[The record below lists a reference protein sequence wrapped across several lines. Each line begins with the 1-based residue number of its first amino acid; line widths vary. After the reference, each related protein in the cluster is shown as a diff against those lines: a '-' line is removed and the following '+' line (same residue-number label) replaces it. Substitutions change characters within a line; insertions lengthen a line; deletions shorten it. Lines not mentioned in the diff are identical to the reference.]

1 MIKNIIKTPDFIS
14 VTLDDGTVLVSY
26 DATPEMF
33 SRLKGMTDNNA
44 IISLLC
50 PSDNEEDGYRPSED
64 VLEALSGEFES
75 DYITFSN
82 NRAYLEDISQLTL
95 PPEFVE
101 KFIAA
106 EKAGDES
113 LIQTYLNFW
122 TLVSMNP
129 NPEVRNNLFWF
140 INKWGIKITKSGLLI
155 TYRNAVHKYDGKF
168 TASEVASITRDYMKV
183 KGWKKS
189 PKNYCYNEDGE
200 LIEYS
205 NKPDG
210 TVFFKSLYDLYQEA
224 TDPANTMT
232 FTDAHSHTTSIK
244 LGQPV
249 SMPRELCDADQHH
262 TCSSGLHQ
270 ASAGWLENNY
280 FGDTGL
286 VCLVNPANCVAVPPE
301 DSYGKMRVC
310 EYLPIA
316 IAKFG
321 ADGHII
327 EDATTD
333 GFEDDLLLDYAGKV
347 NNADLDDYTL
357 GYTGTVGIDR
367 EAIADRIMRMA
378 QHHEC

>member
-14 VTLDDGTVLVSY
+14 VTLDDETVLVTY
-26 DATPEMF
+26 DVTPEMF
-33 SRLKGMTDNNA
+33 SRLKGMTNNEA
-44 IISLLC
+44 IIALLC
-50 PSDNEEDGYRPSED
+50 PSDVEGGYKPSED
-64 VLEALSGEFES
+64 VLDAMSDDGDFES
-75 DYITFSN
+75 QYITFSN
-82 NRAYLEDISQLTL
+82 HRAYLEDISQLTL

-106 EKAGDES
+106 EKAEDKD

-129 NPEVRNNLFWF
+129 NSEVRNNLFWF

-168 TASEVASITRDYMKV
+168 TVAEVASITRDYMKI

-232 FTDAHSHTTSIK
+232 FTDAHSHTTTIK
-244 LGQPV
+244 IGQRV
-249 SMPRELCDADQHH
+249 SMPREKCDPSVNVSC
-262 TCSSGLHQ
+262 TSGL
-270 ASAGWLENNY
+270 S
-280 FGDTGL
+280 
-286 VCLVNPANCVAVPPE
+286 
-301 DSYGKMRVC
+301 M
-310 EYLPIA
+310 
-316 IAKFG
+316 
-321 ADGHII
+321 
-327 EDATTD
+327 
-333 GFEDDLLLDYAGKV
+333 
-347 NNADLDDYTL
+347 
-357 GYTGTVGIDR
+357 
-367 EAIADRIMRMA
+367 
-378 QHHEC
+378 